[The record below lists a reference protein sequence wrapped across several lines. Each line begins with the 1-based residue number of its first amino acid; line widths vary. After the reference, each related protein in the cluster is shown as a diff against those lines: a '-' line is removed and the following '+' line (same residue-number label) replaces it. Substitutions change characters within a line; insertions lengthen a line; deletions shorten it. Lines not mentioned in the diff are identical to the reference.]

1 MTQLVPFT
9 VAPSLG
15 AVMKTPKVLLTVTVT
30 LADVTVR
37 PVASVTVT
45 ASVWEPLR
53 MLLVVH
59 EYEAVVVATVWV
71 ETSPP
76 ST

>member
-1 MTQLVPFT
+1 
-9 VAPSLG
+9 
-15 AVMKTPKVLLTVTVT
+15 MKTPKVLLTVTVT
-30 LADVTVR
+30 LGDVTVR

-45 ASVWEPLR
+45 ESVWEPLR
-53 MLLVVH
+53 TLLVVH
-59 EYEAVVVATVWV
+59 AYEAVVVATVWV